1 MVKKLVGAALCAAVV
16 LGMGGSAFAGEVTG
30 NGTKGG
36 PNGDG
41 TPGATINGHASF
53 CAFSGQQDDL
63 STGAKVQNFGHRA
76 DDAFFD
82 GATFHGASSVTL
94 ADGTTFGCNKHAGA

>member
-41 TPGATINGHASF
+41 TPGR
-53 CAFSGQQDDL
+53 DDQRPRL
-63 STGAKVQNFGHRA
+63 VLCLLG
-76 DDAFFD
+76 
-82 GATFHGASSVTL
+82 
-94 ADGTTFGCNKHAGA
+94 